1 MMSSMMTSKLASS
14 LLVFFAL
21 LGGTVPAYA
30 FSPKCFF
37 NVTSCVSVQ
46 GKSMPISDAEAMVE
60 DCRDFTRRN
69 IGARV
74 LRMSLKEIMDA
85 SSGSPIHP
93 LFLAYSAYGS
103 LHDSPLDFNRDL
115 PIEQRYAGVKR
126 ACGQVFRDMRVLPPS
141 DD

>member
-1 MMSSMMTSKLASS
+1 MMHNMITSKLPLS

-21 LGGTVPAYA
+21 LGGTVPVYA
-30 FSPKCFF
+30 LSPRCFF
-37 NVTSCVSVQ
+37 NVASCVSVQ
-46 GKSMPISDAEAMVE
+46 GKSIPISDAEEMVE

-74 LRMSLKEIMDA
+74 LRMSVREIMDA
-85 SSGSPIHP
+85 SSGSPMHP
-93 LFLAYSAYGS
+93 LFLAYSAYAS

-126 ACGQVFRDMRVLPPS
+126 ACGQVFRDMRVLPPN
-141 DD
+141 DY